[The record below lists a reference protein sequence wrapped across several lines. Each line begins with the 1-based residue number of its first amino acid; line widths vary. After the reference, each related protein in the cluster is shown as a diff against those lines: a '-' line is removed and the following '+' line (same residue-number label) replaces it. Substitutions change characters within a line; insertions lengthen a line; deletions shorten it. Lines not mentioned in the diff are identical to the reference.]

1 MTFWTTAGKHRKR
14 SSKQVA
20 LFIMA
25 ELLPGLGAQRQST
38 GDRKW

>member
-20 LFIMA
+20 LFIVA